1 MRDRHGEEKNKRD
14 RNIKKIL
21 ILNLGVNVLI
31 TFDRSNMIFS
41 LFLVFV
47 SLVKVSTWG
56 NYLEFTP

>member
-1 MRDRHGEEKNKRD
+1 VRRKTRD

-56 NYLEFTP
+56 NYLEVTP